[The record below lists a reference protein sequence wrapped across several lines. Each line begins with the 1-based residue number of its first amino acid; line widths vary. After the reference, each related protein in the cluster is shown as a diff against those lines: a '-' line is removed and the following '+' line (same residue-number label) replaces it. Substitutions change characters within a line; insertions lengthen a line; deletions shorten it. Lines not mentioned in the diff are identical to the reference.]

1 MIKLAKLSLDLID
14 DVVESGVLD
23 TEAFPVIYRPTIQSK
38 PDFSKLG
45 SNNTKLL
52 TANSEEYYGHITS
65 SDATACHVALENWD
79 YLIIWSIT
87 NQQRRDSSLIRH
99 RLMTR
104 MILLLF
110 TLPVR
115 PKWLLQPKYLDSS
128 THYIF
133 TDEVSDY

>member
-79 YLIIWSIT
+79 YLIMVDNKPTAERLKFDTASIDDQDDT
-87 NQQRRDSSLIRH
+87 AAVY
-99 RLMTR
+99 
-104 MILLLF
+104 
-110 TLPVR
+110 P
-115 PKWLLQPKYLDSS
+115 PS
-128 THYIF
+128 T
-133 TDEVSDY
+133 T